1 MGDTALGDSGWE
13 ERQIEDKSGQDTRNF
28 EDQST
33 REEQFSAV
41 SREQHSP
48 RMASYLM
55 DEATDGAVQGDV
67 LAEVSKTVDPLAQ
80 AGIIVDAAKL
90 REAFALEQKSL
101 VMMEVEHPM
110 ASELAGNDNDDI
122 CPEQHSNE
130 SIWRAPEEA
139 VQVPSGQGVENTPL
153 VAEQQEHQ
161 NLLAS
166 SFTPAKAMQALGQT
180 LGQAKQRAALFGK
193 VDTNDD
199 GVLDVTE
206 FSAAL

>member
-55 DEATDGAVQGDV
+55 DEATDGAVQVDV

-90 REAFALEQKSL
+90 REAFMIEANA
-101 VMMEVEHPM
+101 PM
-110 ASELAGNDNDDI
+110 ASELAGNDDDDI
-122 CPEQHSNE
+122 CPEQ
-130 SIWRAPEEA
+130 
-139 VQVPSGQGVENTPL
+139 
-153 VAEQQEHQ
+153 
-161 NLLAS
+161 
-166 SFTPAKAMQALGQT
+166 
-180 LGQAKQRAALFGK
+180 
-193 VDTNDD
+193 
-199 GVLDVTE
+199 
-206 FSAAL
+206 